1 MMNTSEHLTI
11 KETTPNTIDLNDLNQ
26 KQKESVLSDHPRLL
40 VIAGAG
46 AGKTKTLI
54 NKILYLIFEKNV
66 DPASIL
72 AITFT
77 RNAANEMIDRL
88 IMYSDKSG
96 HYKKI
101 IENKKNLYENKDRIR
116 KEYIKKYKWLSNLT
130 IKTFHSFCYSLLR
143 NHGAKNFDN
152 RFKLLVDKNIIDE
165 SIDDPKMS
173 YESPKQIVNKL
184 LKDLSND
191 NKYLL
196 SLKQHILDYY
206 VDKLHKVKDK
216 SQYPN
221 GLLYTTLRGE
231 KVRSKSERLIADWF
245 YRHEI
250 DYLYEPKVNFT
261 GDFTFNPD
269 FFIPEAG
276 VYIEHLTGLSY
287 STKDKEEQ
295 FRIGE
300 QTLYKTYENMTHDIR
315 SFYSV
320 LESFVQ
326 GRINKKIKAETILKF
341 EDEFRSYA
349 KELNIFIDEAL
360 RVIDKIKVVDLDSND
375 IFSKGKTDKHD
386 RVSEFYRLLE
396 PLYLNYRAF
405 CVENSYL
412 DFNDLILEAN
422 SALNEYA
429 DIKEFYRNKFKYILI
444 DEFQDVNSLQV
455 KLTNHLLKDETN
467 LFCVGD
473 DWQSIYG
480 FRGSDVGFIIDFE
493 KHYDNSK
500 IIRLDINY
508 RSNDTIVKASN
519 NVISHNKF
527 KIQKEI
533 KSFNSQNKK
542 INLYLAQSEE
552 EDGVDRVCEK
562 ITQLSDQG
570 YPKEEIL
577 VLYRRRFVFA
587 QYSDKLKQL
596 KNKFTYRTVH
606 ASKGLEAK
614 FVFIIGLTGS
624 DYGFPFLMESDRIHQ
639 IFKPVN
645 ANLLLEEERR
655 LFYVA
660 MTRAREQLFLIAE
673 KGNESEFIKEI
684 TDEYLDRENFMT
696 LEFDTEVHICSN
708 CGYELHSIFKF
719 CPICGTPTSIT
730 VRKEEL
736 TVAEKTNIQTDKA
749 VKPVEYK
756 LSSKWRK
763 FSLNDSASQPQ
774 DIKRL
779 ILCCLEKVDGQ
790 VGRTML
796 TNILR
801 GKITKKIEELPHLK
815 EFKEF
820 ECLANFSKSDVLD
833 KIDRLIDDGMIEKYK
848 IKNMPLLKITK
859 AGYDYLSLK

>member
-1 MMNTSEHLTI
+1 MNTSEQLAI
-11 KETTPNTIDLNDLNQ
+11 KNSTPHSVNLNDLNQ
-26 KQKESVLSDHPRLL
+26 KQKEAVLSDHPRLL

-46 AGKTKTLI
+46 AGKTKTLV

-66 DPASIL
+66 DPSNIL

-96 HYKKI
+96 QYKKF
-101 IENKKNLYENKDRIR
+101 IENKKNYSENKDRAR
-116 KEYIKKYKWLSNLT
+116 KEYVKKYKWISNLT
-130 IKTFHSFCYSLLR
+130 IKTYHSFCYSLLR
-143 NHGAKNFDN
+143 THGAKNFDN
-152 RFKLLVDKNIIDE
+152 RFKLLVEKNIITE
-165 SIDDPKMS
+165 SIEDPKMN

-184 LKDLSND
+184 LKELSND
-191 NKYLL
+191 KMYLL
-196 SLKQHILDYY
+196 ALKQYILDYY

-216 SQYPN
+216 SPYLD

-250 DYLYEPKVNFT
+250 DYVYEPQVNFT
-261 GDFTFNPD
+261 GAFTFRPD
-269 FFIPEAG
+269 FFILEAG
-276 VYIEHLTGLSY
+276 VYIEHLTDLSY
-287 STKDKEEQ
+287 PIKDKEEQ

-300 QTLYKTYENMTHDIR
+300 KILYKTYEDMTHDIR
-315 SFYSV
+315 NFYSV

-326 GRINKKIKAETILKF
+326 GRINRKIESETILRF
-341 EDEFRSYA
+341 EDEFRSYG
-349 KELNIFIDEAL
+349 KELNFFIDEAL
-360 RVIDKIKVVDLDSND
+360 RVIDKIKVVDLDFND
-375 IFSKGKTDKHD
+375 IFSKGKCDKHE
-386 RVSEFYRLLE
+386 RVSAFYRLLE
-396 PLYLNYRAF
+396 PLFLNYRTF
-405 CVENSYL
+405 CVENSFL

-422 SALNEYA
+422 KALHEYA

-455 KLTNHLLKDETN
+455 HLTNQLLKGDTK

-480 FRGSDVGFIIDFE
+480 FRGSDVSFIIDFNKQFNKTE
-493 KHYDNSK
+493 

-508 RSNDTIVKASN
+508 RSNNTIVRASN

-533 KSFNSQNKK
+533 KSFNSQDKK

-562 ITQLSDQG
+562 IAQLSDQG

-577 VLYRRRFVFA
+577 ILFRRNFIFNM
-587 QYSDKLKQL
+587 YFDKLKQL
-596 KNKFTYRTVH
+596 KNKFTYRTIH

-614 FVFIIGLTGS
+614 FVFVLGLTGS
-624 DYGFPFLMESDRIHQ
+624 DYGFPFLMESDRIDQ

-660 MTRAREQLFLIAE
+660 MTRAREQLYLITE

-696 LEFDTEVHICSN
+696 LDFDTQVRICSS
-708 CGYELHSIFKF
+708 CGFELHSIFKF
-719 CPICGTPTSIT
+719 CPICGTTIMKLASN
-730 VRKEEL
+730 EEL
-736 TVAEKTNIQTDKA
+736 TVVDKTQIQSGKTA
-749 VKPVEYK
+749 KPVEYK
-756 LSSKWRK
+756 LESRWKK
-763 FSLNDSASQPQ
+763 ESLNDSASQAQ
-774 DIKRL
+774 DEKRI
-779 ILCCLEKVDGQ
+779 ILECLEKVNGQ

-796 TNILR
+796 SNMLR
-801 GKITKKIEELPHLK
+801 GQITPKIEELTHLK
-815 EFKEF
+815 EIKEF
-820 ECLANFSKSDVLD
+820 GGLSNLSKADIIN
-833 KIDRLIDDGMIEKYK
+833 KIDALIEDGLIEKYK
-848 IKNMPLLKITK
+848 VMNMPLLKITK
-859 AGYDYLSLK
+859 AGVEFKA

>member
-1 MMNTSEHLTI
+1 MMNTSEHLAI
-11 KETTPNTIDLNDLNQ
+11 KETAHTTINLNDLNQ
-26 KQKESVLSDHPRLL
+26 KQKEAVLSDHPRLL

-54 NKILYLIFEKNV
+54 NKILYLIFEKNI
-66 DPASIL
+66 DPSSIL

-88 IMYSDKSG
+88 IMYSDQSG
-96 HYKKI
+96 HYKKF
-101 IENKKNLYENKDRIR
+101 IENKKNHSEQKDKTR
-116 KEYIKKYKWLSNLT
+116 KDYVKKYKWLSNLT

-143 NHGAKNFDN
+143 THGAKNFDN

-165 SIDDPKMS
+165 SIDDLKMS

-191 NKYLL
+191 KEYLVV
-196 SLKQHILDYY
+196 LKQYILDYY
-206 VDKLHKVKDK
+206 VYKIHKGMDK
-216 SQYPN
+216 SPYPE

-250 DYLYEPKVNFT
+250 DYVYEPRVNFT
-261 GDFTFNPD
+261 GDFTFHPD
-269 FFIPEAG
+269 FFIPEANI
-276 VYIEHLTGLSY
+276 YIEHLTDLSY
-287 STKDKEEQ
+287 PIKDKEEQ
-295 FRIGE
+295 FKIGE

-315 SFYSV
+315 RFYSV

-326 GRINKKIKAETILKF
+326 GRINKKIKAETILRF
-341 EDEFRSYA
+341 EDEFCSYA
-349 KELNIFIDEAL
+349 KELNLFIDEAL
-360 RVIDKIKVVDLDSND
+360 RVFDKIKVVDLDFND
-375 IFSKGKTDKHD
+375 VFLKGKSDKHE

-396 PLYLNYRAF
+396 PLYLNYRTF

-422 SALNEYA
+422 KALNEYA
-429 DIKEFYRNKFKYILI
+429 DIKEFYGNKFKYILI

-455 KLTNHLLKDETN
+455 KLTNHLLKDETQ

-493 KHYDNSK
+493 KQYNNTK
-500 IIRLDINY
+500 TIRLDINY

-533 KSFNSQNKK
+533 KSFNSQNKR
-542 INLYLAQSEE
+542 INLYLAQLEE
-552 EDGVDRVCEK
+552 EDGVDRVSEK
-562 ITQLSDQG
+562 INQLSDKG

-577 VLYRRRFVFA
+577 VLYRRHSVFTP
-587 QYSDKLKQL
+587 YYDRLKQL
-596 KNKFTYRTVH
+596 RNKFTHRTIH

-660 MTRAREQLFLIAE
+660 MTRAREQLYLITE

-696 LEFDTEVHICSN
+696 LEFDTQVRICSN
-708 CGYELHSIFKF
+708 CRYELHSIFKF

-730 VRKEEL
+730 ARKEEL
-736 TVAEKTNIQTDKA
+736 KVAEKTNNKTDKA
-749 VKPVEYK
+749 VKPVDYK
-756 LSSKWRK
+756 LSSKWGK

-774 DIKRL
+774 NERRL
-779 ILCCLEKVDGQ
+779 ILGCLKQVDGQ

-796 TNILR
+796 SNILR
-801 GKITKKIEELPHLK
+801 GIITQKIEELPHLK
-815 EFKEF
+815 EIKEF
-820 ECLANFSKSDVLD
+820 ECLANFSKADVLD
-833 KIDRLIDDGMIEKYK
+833 KIDSLIDDELIEKYEL
-848 IKNMPLLKITK
+848 KNMPLLKLTK